1 MGQLP
6 PPPAGTSPAVAQQ
19 IRAGQAQLAAG
30 IGHIYRST
38 IVKAFDW
45 PFYAGALAALLTI
58 IPALLT
64 GRRLGEHEGHH
75 EMSRSERLA
84 QGR

>member
-1 MGQLP
+1 M
-6 PPPAGTSPAVAQQ
+6 
-19 IRAGQAQLAAG
+19 RAGQAKLAAD
-30 IGHIYRST
+30 IGRIYKST

-45 PFYAGALAALLTI
+45 PFYAGALAALLTV

-75 EMSRSERLA
+75 QMSRSERLA